1 MRPSSDWPIWPT
13 AIGWPLGVDRR
24 GPDRLSQGSLSGLPD
39 RMRRG
44 TSLHSWLGS
53 ARSCIRP
60 ATYPMAHTKPVFSRA
75 TRSRLRDA
83 GAGGPV
89 TVQRCHVDVG
99 RARRI
104 GAAAGASPGR
114 TAGGKAQRL
123 PEFSGSEMV
132 ELTPRE
138 ALHRAQGEEQAG
150 LEAVAGADGVD
161 DLGLRR
167 VDCDGARLA
176 MPGLGA
182 AHTKRDDEE
191 AGSGRKQT
199 LGPLGEVVAAMKI
212 GKVTVR
218 QAYDVGDAREA

>member
-13 AIGWPLGVDRR
+13 AIGCPLGVDRK
-24 GPDRLSQGSLSGLPD
+24 GPNRLSQGSLSVSPD

-53 ARSCIRP
+53 ARTCIRP
-60 ATYPMAHTKPVFSRA
+60 ATYPMANTTPVFSRA

-83 GAGGPV
+83 SVGGPV
-89 TVQRCHVDVG
+89 TVQRRHVDVG

-104 GAAAGASPGR
+104 GATAGASPGR

-123 PEFSGSEMV
+123 PEFIGSEVV
-132 ELTPRE
+132 ELTPRK

-150 LEAVAGADGVD
+150 LEAGAGADGVD

-167 VDCDGARLA
+167 VDRDGARLA

-182 AHTKRDDEE
+182 PHAAGDDEE
-191 AGSGRKQT
+191 ASSGRKQT
-199 LGPLGEVVAAMKI
+199 LRPLGEVVAAMKI

-218 QAYDVGDAREA
+218 EAHDIGDSGE